1 MPRFQSVATLA
12 FSLVALIL
20 VLCAALV
27 GADRDSLYA
36 DPGEPEAAAPLTVVP
51 GR

>member
-12 FSLVALIL
+12 FSLVAFIL
-20 VLCAALV
+20 VLSAALL
-27 GADRDSLYA
+27 GSGLYA
-36 DPGEPEAAAPLTVVP
+36 DPGEPEAAAPPTVGP